1 MRRKFITRFQGPYT
15 VAERITAVNYSITKN
30 GSSQTVHIDRLRKV
44 VKDDNVDVWKN
55 DLHLAEDELN
65 MINDL
70 QSKLV
75 AMKTQTQSN
84 IDKLAAELL
93 IEEQHA
99 YAALQQ

>member
-1 MRRKFITRFQGPYT
+1 M
-15 VAERITAVNYSITKN
+15 
-30 GSSQTVHIDRLRKV
+30 HIDRLRKV

-65 MINDL
+65 MINEL